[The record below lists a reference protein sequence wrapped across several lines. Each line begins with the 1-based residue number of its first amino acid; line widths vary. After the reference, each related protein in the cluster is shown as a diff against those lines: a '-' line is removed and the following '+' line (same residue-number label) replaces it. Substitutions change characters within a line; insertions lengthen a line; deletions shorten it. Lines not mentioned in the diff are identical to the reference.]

1 MKKDRAIKL
10 PIYARYDVAH
20 VWLVD
25 PVAKTLEA
33 YALQQGGWLLLAT
46 LKDDD
51 EVSLPPFDAVSFS
64 LADLWG
70 DATT

>member
-1 MKKDRAIKL
+1 MDFGIVAKMTV
-10 PIYARYDVAH
+10 YAHYGVAH

-25 PVAKTLEA
+25 PIAKTLEA
-33 YALQQGGWLLLAT
+33 FELQQNGWLLIAT

-64 LADLWG
+64 LADLW
-70 DATT
+70 A